1 VAGPAA
7 SDRQAG
13 PARLSVRAL
22 TKTFGSARVL
32 TDVELTVRP
41 GEVHGLAGQ
50 NGSGKSTLI
59 KIVTGLYTPDPGAE
73 FEVDGEPVRLPVRWP
88 EVHAAGISVVHQDL
102 GLLDQLTVAENICI
116 GGFPT
121 TRLGRIS
128 RVRRDELAARTL
140 DRLGVPLTPGRL
152 VGTLTAAQRAEV
164 AIARAMRDHTP
175 GSGLII
181 LDESTRALS
190 GADLEHI
197 HQLLRRIAA
206 DGSSALMVS
215 HSLPELI
222 AVTDRVTVLRDGR
235 VAGAGL
241 PTPGLSEPELA
252 RRMLGSTVEAVAP
265 RENRPRAPA
274 TSSTATTSTASA
286 TSFTP
291 ATAATKTSPNAAV
304 MVTGLTGPKLA
315 EVSFTVAPGE
325 ILGITGL
332 PGSGYEQL
340 PYLVTGAQPATGG
353 QLVTRT
359 GKVALARG
367 SVAACLRAGV
377 VLVPERRDRDGLAF
391 ELNVR
396 DNISLPK
403 LTRNGRP
410 WFVARR
416 WQQDD
421 ADAAVKT
428 LGIRPSTPSIL
439 VKQLSGGNQ
448 QKVLLAKWLTVGP
461 DLLVLHEPTQ
471 AVDIGARTD
480 ILHALQRA
488 ADTGVAVLLVSSE
501 PEDLVATC
509 DRILVYGHQVG
520 LRPAQAATPEQLIE
534 EIYATNE
541 ATAGSGK

>member
-7 SDRQAG
+7 TDRQAG

-59 KIVTGLYTPDPGAE
+59 KIVTGLYTPDAGAQ

-128 RVRRDELAARTL
+128 RGRRDELAARTL

-235 VAGAGL
+235 VVGAGL
-241 PTPGLSEPELA
+241 PTPGLSEQELA

-265 RENRPRAPA
+265 RENRPVVPATPSTATTTTTSA
-274 TSSTATTSTASA
+274 TSST
-286 TSFTP
+286 P
-291 ATAATKTSPNAAV
+291 ATRTSPAAV
-304 MVTGLTGPKLA
+304 TVTGLTGPKLA

-488 ADTGVAVLLVSSE
+488 ANTGVAVLLVSSE